1 MSAAKDTSAS
11 TQIPPAAP
19 PAAAPVAVAVNSS
32 LPQAQFEEGR
42 ALFHRASQARTAEL
56 FTAASDAGHAVATA
70 WLARCYWIGRGVEKS
85 EAEGGRLARV
95 ALHERGL
102 QSLADQGDASAMH

>member
-1 MSAAKDTSAS
+1 MGAAKDTSAS
-11 TQIPPAAP
+11 TPQSTAP
-19 PAAAPVAVAVNSS
+19 TAAAPVAVAVNTP
-32 LPQAQFEEGR
+32 LPPAQFEEGR
-42 ALFHRASQARTAEL
+42 ALFHRAFQARTAEL
-56 FTAASDAGHAVATA
+56 FTAAADAGHAVATA
-70 WLARCYWIGRGVEKS
+70 WLAHCCWYGRGVEES